1 MTPKAEVLEIRCNQ
15 EKVRFSRELLDKY
28 NVAGPRYTSYPTA
41 PEFREDFGP
50 AEMAAAFAES
60 NEAGRRSPLS
70 LYMHLPFCERLCLFC
85 GCNVVI
91 NRNHEV
97 AVPYLDHLKRE
108 IDDVS
113 RRLDPSRPVIQ
124 FHWGGGTPTYLAPEQ
139 LEDLFEHA
147 RARFQFSPTAEIG
160 VEMDPRVT
168 TEQHVRTLR
177 RIGFNRVSFG
187 VQDFNPRVQE
197 TIRRIQP
204 YEVTREL
211 FDLCRSEKFESI
223 NVDLIY
229 GLPHQTEESFARTID
244 LVIGLSPDR
253 IAMYSYAHVPWLK
266 KQQGSFARHIPQ
278 GIDKF
283 KLFRCGVEGFTD
295 AGFRYIGFDHFA
307 RPSDELCVAQEERS
321 LTRNFQGYTTKA
333 GADLVGLGVTS
344 ISSVGRVYAQN
355 YRDLPSYYRAI
366 DEQKLATMR
375 GLRLSD
381 DDVLRREV
389 ITRILCHCRLSKREI
404 EERFGIRFDEY
415 FAEEC
420 PRLEELE
427 RDGLVQV
434 SKGEISVTLLGRLF
448 LRVVGMAFDA
458 YFHKRDQT
466 KPLFSKTV

>member
-1 MTPKAEVLEIRCNQ
+1 MQQAEVLEIRCSP
-15 EKVRFSRELLDKY
+15 ETVRFSRDLLDKY

-41 PEFREDFGP
+41 PEFRDDFGP
-50 AEMAAAFAES
+50 ADMAAALSES
-60 NEAGRRSPLS
+60 NEGPNKAPLS

-91 NRNHEV
+91 HRNHDV
-97 AVPYLDHLKRE
+97 AVPYLDRLRCE

-113 RRLDPSRPVIQ
+113 RRVDPSRGVIQ
-124 FHWGGGTPTYLAPEQ
+124 FHWGGGTPTYLSPDQ
-139 LEDLFEHA
+139 LEELFEYT
-147 RARFQFSPTAEIG
+147 RERFRFTPTAEIG

-168 TEQHVRTLR
+168 TEQHVRTVR
-177 RIGFNRVSFG
+177 RLGFNRISMG
-187 VQDFNPRVQE
+187 VQDFDRRVQE

-211 FDLCRSEKFESI
+211 FDLCRSEGFESI

-244 LVIGLSPDR
+244 RVIGMSPDR

-266 KQQGSFARHIPQ
+266 KQQGSFARFIPQ

-283 KLFRCGVEGFTD
+283 KLFRCGVERFTA

-307 RPSDELCVAQEERS
+307 RLSDELCVAQEERS

-333 GADLVGLGVTS
+333 GADLIGLGVSS
-344 ISSVGRVYAQN
+344 ISGVGRVYAQN
-355 YRDLPSYYRAI
+355 HRDLPTYSRAI
-366 DEQKLATMR
+366 DEKQLATMR

-381 DDVLRREV
+381 EDALRREV
-389 ITRILCHCRLSKREI
+389 ITRILCHCRLSKAEI
-404 EERFGIRFDEY
+404 EERFGIRFDEH
-415 FAEEC
+415 FAAER
-420 PRLEELE
+420 PRLEELD
-427 RDGLVQV
+427 RDGLVKL
-434 SKGEISVTLLGRLF
+434 SEGEISVTLLGRFF
-448 LRVVGMAFDA
+448 LRVVGMAFDE
-458 YFHKRDQT
+458 YLRKRDQT